1 MMFKL
6 ELLTVVATKSYTY
19 WININKLEISMSLLI
34 VYLNADKWCR
44 IDEFFLKYDKAF
56 KIREILM
63 L

>member
-34 VYLNADKWCR
+34 VYLNADK
-44 IDEFFLKYDKAF
+44 
-56 KIREILM
+56 
-63 L
+63 